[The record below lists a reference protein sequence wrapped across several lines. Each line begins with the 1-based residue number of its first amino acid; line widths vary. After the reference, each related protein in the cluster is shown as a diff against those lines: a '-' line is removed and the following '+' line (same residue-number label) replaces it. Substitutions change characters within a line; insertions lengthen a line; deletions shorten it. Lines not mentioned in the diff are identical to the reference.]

1 MNKHVEIAQMYEDL
15 KQYFNNNL
23 GLLKKGNV
31 LAHDQIGLDFIHE
44 MDNFYKFCMLPELA
58 DKVIVGV
65 GGAFSA
71 GKSSFLNGI
80 LGRKVLSVE
89 IDPTTSI
96 PTYLIHGEQQKIKAV
111 LKDSQQVDLSLE
123 QFKNLTHHV
132 EQDLHELAENIDLIL
147 LNQPE
152 HKWGNLALLDTPGY
166 SNHDDIEQGLCDAH
180 IAKVQLNDAQ
190 YLIWLVS
197 ADQGVISQS
206 DIEFLKT
213 IRSDIPKLVVMSR
226 ADKKS
231 PEDLTDIKKLT
242 QSTLAQHQIE
252 AVDVLVLSA
261 RQPEKFDRQ
270 LLDGYLTQWSFKR
283 QESCIIENFNQY
295 FDAMKKHLKTEE
307 GEIEIEQ
314 FQRKLFE
321 KIYQLAVYANI
332 DLEAQWQK
340 YLAVQAKI
348 EQDRQDRQDQL
359 IVYQAELEREV
370 LKIEEKKR
378 LQQVKLEKEREILK
392 AQDLLAKAE
401 QLKQQVQK
409 AERLSLEQILED
421 AQDEISRPSAGIY
434 VIDDVYSIR
443 KKTEKAIKSYAYEG
457 PGEYGKYNDD
467 PLVLVDTT
475 TLFKNAEN
483 GLYLTYL
490 ELYCKDMLSKRFVIR
505 LSDIRS
511 IRFDNSDS
519 KLSIN
524 GTEVLYVPQDNLK
537 APMANLVKALK
548 TYIEQ

>member
-1 MNKHVEIAQMYEDL
+1 MNKHVEITQMYEDL

-44 MDNFYKFCMLPELA
+44 RENFYKFCMLPEIA

-80 LGRKVLSVE
+80 LGRKVLSVA

-96 PTYLIHGEQQKIKAV
+96 PTYLIHGEQQKIAAV
-111 LKDSQQVDLSLE
+111 LKNSQQLDLSLE
-123 QFKNLTHHV
+123 QFKNLTHHA
-132 EQDLHELAENIDLIL
+132 EQELHELAVNIDLIL
-147 LNQPE
+147 LTQPE
-152 HKWGNLALLDTPGY
+152 QRWPNLAFLDTPGY
-166 SNHDDIEQGLCDAH
+166 SNHEDIEQGLCDAH
-180 IAKVQLNDAQ
+180 IAKVQLNDVQ
-190 YLIWLVS
+190 CLIWLVS

-206 DIEFLKT
+206 DIDFLKT
-213 IRSDIPKLVVMSR
+213 IRSDIPKLIVMSR

-231 PEDLTDIKKLT
+231 PEGLTEIKKLT
-242 QSTLAQHQIE
+242 QYTLAQHQIE
-252 AVDVLVLSA
+252 AIDVLVLSA
-261 RQPEKFDRQ
+261 RQPEKFDRK
-270 LLDGYLTQWSFKR
+270 LLDGYLTQWSSKS
-283 QESCIIENFNQY
+283 QESRIIENFNQY
-295 FDAMKKHLKTEE
+295 FDAMKKHLANKE

-348 EQDRQDRQDQL
+348 EQDRQDKL
-359 IVYQAELEREV
+359 IAYQAELEREA
-370 LKIEEKKR
+370 LKIEEEKR
-378 LQQVKLEKEREILK
+378 LQQVKLEKEREMLK
-392 AQDLLAKAE
+392 NQDLIARAE

-409 AERLSLEQILED
+409 TERRSLEQILED
-421 AQDEISRPSAGIY
+421 AQEEISRPSAGIY

-457 PGEYGKYNDD
+457 DGEYGKYNDD

-483 GLYLTYL
+483 GLYLTYS

-505 LSDIRS
+505 LSEIRS
-511 IRFDNSDS
+511 IRFDKSDS

-524 GTEVLYVPQDNLK
+524 GKEVLYVPQDNLK
-537 APMANLVKALK
+537 TPMVNLANALK

>member
-1 MNKHVEIAQMYEDL
+1 MNKHVEITQMYEDL

-23 GLLKKGNV
+23 GLLKKENV

-44 MDNFYKFCMLPELA
+44 MENFYKFCMLPELA
-58 DKVIVGV
+58 DKVIVGI

-80 LGRKVLSVE
+80 LGRKILSVE

-96 PTYLIHGEQQKIKAV
+96 PTYLIHGEQQKIAAV
-111 LKDSQQVDLSLE
+111 LKNSQQLDLSLE
-123 QFKNLTHHV
+123 QFKNLTHHA
-132 EQDLHELAENIDLIL
+132 EQELHELAVNIDLIFL
-147 LNQPE
+147 TQPE
-152 HKWGNLALLDTPGY
+152 QRWPNLAFLDTPGY
-166 SNHDDIEQGLCDAH
+166 SNHEDIEQGLCDAH

-190 YLIWLVS
+190 CLIWLVS

-206 DIEFLKT
+206 DIDFLKT
-213 IRSDIPKLVVMSR
+213 IRSDIPKLIVMSR

-231 PEDLTDIKKLT
+231 PDDLTEIKKLT
-242 QSTLAQHQIE
+242 KYTLAQHQIE

-261 RQPEKFDRQ
+261 RQPEKFDRH
-270 LLDGYLTQWSFKR
+270 LLDDYLAQWSSKS
-283 QESCIIENFNQY
+283 QESRIIENFNQY
-295 FDAMKKHLKTEE
+295 FDAMKKHLNNKE

-348 EQDRQDRQDQL
+348 EQDRQDKL
-359 IVYQAELEREV
+359 IAYQAELEREA
-370 LKIEEKKR
+370 LKIEEEKR
-378 LQQVKLEKEREILK
+378 LQQAKLEKEREILK
-392 AQDLLAKAE
+392 AQDLMARAE
-401 QLKQQVQK
+401 QIKQQVQK
-409 AERLSLEQILED
+409 TERRSLEQILED

-457 PGEYGKYNDD
+457 DGEYGKYNDD

-483 GLYLTYL
+483 GLYLTYS

-505 LSDIRS
+505 LSEIRS
-511 IRFDNSDS
+511 IRFDKSDS

-524 GTEVLYVPQDNLK
+524 GKEVLYVPQDNLK
-537 APMANLVKALK
+537 TPMVNLANALK

>member
-1 MNKHVEIAQMYEDL
+1 MNKHVEITQMYEDF

-23 GLLKKGNV
+23 GFLKKGNV

-44 MDNFYKFCMLPELA
+44 MENFYKFCMLPEIA

-80 LGRKVLSVE
+80 LGRKVLSVA

-96 PTYLIHGEQQKIKAV
+96 PTYLIHGEQQKIAAV
-111 LKDSQQVDLSLE
+111 LKNSQQLDLSLE
-123 QFKNLTHHV
+123 QFKNLTHHA
-132 EQDLHELAENIDLIL
+132 EQELHELAVNIDLIL
-147 LNQPE
+147 LTQPE
-152 HKWGNLALLDTPGY
+152 QRWPNLAFLDTPGY
-166 SNHDDIEQGLCDAH
+166 SNHEDIEQGLCDAH
-180 IAKVQLNDAQ
+180 IAKVQLNDVQ
-190 YLIWLVS
+190 CLIWLVS

-206 DIEFLKT
+206 DIDFLKT
-213 IRSDIPKLVVMSR
+213 IRSDIPKLIVMSR

-231 PEDLTDIKKLT
+231 PEDLTEIKKLT
-242 QSTLAQHQIE
+242 QYTLAQHQIE
-252 AVDVLVLSA
+252 AIDVLVLSA
-261 RQPEKFDRQ
+261 RQPEKFDRK
-270 LLDGYLTQWSFKR
+270 LLDGYLTQWSSKS
-283 QESCIIENFNQY
+283 QESRIIENFNQY
-295 FDAMKKHLKTEE
+295 FDAMKKHLANKE

-348 EQDRQDRQDQL
+348 EQDRQDKL
-359 IVYQAELEREV
+359 IAYQAELEREA
-370 LKIEEKKR
+370 LKIEEEKR
-378 LQQVKLEKEREILK
+378 LQQVKLEKEREMLK
-392 AQDLLAKAE
+392 NQDLIARAE

-409 AERLSLEQILED
+409 TERRSLEQILED
-421 AQDEISRPSAGIY
+421 AQEEINRPSAGIY

-457 PGEYGKYNDD
+457 DGEYGKYNDD

-483 GLYLTYL
+483 GLYLTYS

-505 LSDIRS
+505 LSEIRS
-511 IRFDNSDS
+511 IRFDKSDS

-524 GTEVLYVPQDNLK
+524 GKEVLYVPQDNLK
-537 APMANLVKALK
+537 TPMVNLANALK

>member
-1 MNKHVEIAQMYEDL
+1 MNKHIEITQMYKDL

-44 MDNFYKFCMLPELA
+44 MENFYKFCMLPEIA

-80 LGRKVLSVE
+80 LGRKVLSVA

-96 PTYLIHGEQQKIKAV
+96 ATYLIHGEQQKIAAV
-111 LKDSQQVDLSLE
+111 LKNSQQLDLSLE
-123 QFKNLTHHV
+123 QFKNLTHHA
-132 EQDLHELAENIDLIL
+132 EQELHELAVNIDLIL
-147 LNQPE
+147 LTQPE
-152 HKWGNLALLDTPGY
+152 QRWPNLAFLDTPGY
-166 SNHDDIEQGLCDAH
+166 SNHEDIEQGLCDAH
-180 IAKVQLNDAQ
+180 IAKVQLNDVQ

-206 DIEFLKT
+206 DIDFLKT
-213 IRSDIPKLVVMSR
+213 IRSDIPKLIVMSR

-231 PEDLTDIKKLT
+231 PEDLTEIKKLT
-242 QSTLAQHQIE
+242 QYTLAQHQIE
-252 AVDVLVLSA
+252 AVDVLVLAA
-261 RQPEKFDRQ
+261 RQPEKFDRH
-270 LLDGYLTQWSFKR
+270 LLDDYLAQWSSKS
-283 QESCIIENFNQY
+283 QESRIIENFNQY
-295 FDAMKKHLKTEE
+295 FDAMKKHLANKE

-348 EQDRQDRQDQL
+348 EQDRQDKL
-359 IVYQAELEREV
+359 IAYQAELEREA
-370 LKIEEKKR
+370 LKIEEEKR
-378 LQQVKLEKEREILK
+378 LQQVKLEKEREMLK
-392 AQDLLAKAE
+392 NQDLIARAE

-409 AERLSLEQILED
+409 TERRSLEQILED
-421 AQDEISRPSAGIY
+421 AQEEISRPSAGIY

-457 PGEYGKYNDD
+457 DGEYGKYNDD

-483 GLYLTYL
+483 GLYLTYS

-505 LSDIRS
+505 LSEIRS
-511 IRFDNSDS
+511 IRFDKSDS

-524 GTEVLYVPQDNLK
+524 GKEVLYVPQDNLK
-537 APMANLVKALK
+537 TPMVNLANALK

>member
-1 MNKHVEIAQMYEDL
+1 MNRHTEISQMYEDL
-15 KQYFNNNL
+15 KQYFNDNL
-23 GLLKKGNV
+23 GLLKKNS
-31 LAHDQIGLDFIHE
+31 LLNNSQFSLEFAYE
-44 MDNFYKFCMLPELA
+44 MENFYKFCMLPELA
-58 DKVIVGV
+58 DKVIVGI

-80 LGRKVLSVE
+80 LGRKILSVE

-96 PTYLIHGEQQKIKAV
+96 PTYLIHGEHQKIKAV
-111 LKDSQQVDLSLE
+111 LKNAQQQDLSLE
-123 QFKNLTHHV
+123 QFKSLTHHA
-132 EQDLHELAENIDLIL
+132 EQELYKLTENIDLIL

-152 HKWGNLALLDTPGY
+152 QQWSHLAFLDTPGY
-166 SNHDDIEQGLCDAH
+166 SNHEDIEQGMCDAH

-190 YLIWLVS
+190 CLIWLIS

-206 DIEFLKT
+206 DIEFLKI
-213 IRSDIPKLVVMSR
+213 IRFDIPKLVVISR

-231 PEDLTDIKKLT
+231 PNDLNEIKKLT
-242 QSTLAQHQIE
+242 QYTLAQHQID
-252 AVDVLVLSA
+252 VIDVLAFSA
-261 RQPEKFDRQ
+261 RQPRNFDRDR
-270 LLDGYLTQWSFKR
+270 LDQFLVQWSSEH
-283 QESCIIENFNQY
+283 QESRIIENFNQY
-295 FDAMKKHLKTEE
+295 FEAMKKHLTNKE
-307 GEIEIEQ
+307 GEIEIER

-321 KIYQLAVYANI
+321 KIYQLAIYANI

-348 EQDRQDRQDQL
+348 EQDRQDKL
-359 IVYQAELEREV
+359 VAYQAELEREA
-370 LKIEEKKR
+370 LKIEEEKR
-378 LQQVKLEKEREILK
+378 LQQAKYEHEREMLK
-392 AQDLLAKAE
+392 AQDLIGKAE

-409 AERLSLEQILED
+409 TQRRSLEQILED
-421 AQDEISRPSAGIY
+421 AQDEISRPSVGIY

-443 KKTEKAIKSYAYEG
+443 KKIDKAVKAYAYEG
-457 PGEYGKYNDD
+457 DGEYGKYNDD

-483 GLYLTYL
+483 GLYLTYS

-511 IRFDNSDS
+511 IRFDKSDS

-524 GTEVLYVPQDNLK
+524 GKEVLFVPQDNLK
-537 APMANLVKALK
+537 AAMVNLVTALK

>member
-44 MDNFYKFCMLPELA
+44 MENFYKFCMLPELA
-58 DKVIVGV
+58 DKVIVGI

-80 LGRKVLSVE
+80 LGRKILSVE

-111 LKDSQQVDLSLE
+111 LKDSQQLDLSLE
-123 QFKNLTHHV
+123 QFKNLTHHA

-152 HKWGNLALLDTPGY
+152 QKWGNLAFLDTPGY

-231 PEDLTDIKKLT
+231 PDDLTEIKKLT
-242 QSTLAQHQIE
+242 KYTLAQHQIE

-261 RQPEKFDRQ
+261 RQPEKFDRP
-270 LLDGYLTQWSFKR
+270 LLDSYLAQWSLNS
-283 QESCIIENFNQY
+283 QESRIIENFNQY
-295 FDAMKKHLKTEE
+295 FDAMKKHLANKE
-307 GEIEIEQ
+307 GELEIER

-348 EQDRQDRQDQL
+348 EQDRQDQL
-359 IVYQAELEREV
+359 IAYQAELEREA
-370 LKIEEKKR
+370 LKIEEEKR
-378 LQQVKLEKEREILK
+378 LQQVKHEKEREMLK
-392 AQDLLAKAE
+392 VQDLMAKAE
-401 QLKQQVQK
+401 QLKQRVQK
-409 AERLSLEQILED
+409 TERRSLEQILED
-421 AQDEISRPSAGIY
+421 AQDEISRPSVGIY

-443 KKTEKAIKSYAYEG
+443 KKIDKAVKAYAYEG
-457 PGEYGKYNDD
+457 DGEYGKYNDD

-483 GLYLTYL
+483 GLYLTYS

-511 IRFDNSDS
+511 IRFDKSDS

-524 GTEVLYVPQDNLK
+524 GKEVLYVPQDNLK
-537 APMANLVKALK
+537 GPMVNLVTALK

>member
-1 MNKHVEIAQMYEDL
+1 MNKHVEITQMYEGL

-23 GLLKKGNV
+23 GLLKKENV
-31 LAHDQIGLDFIHE
+31 LAHGQIGLDFIHE
-44 MDNFYKFCMLPELA
+44 MENFYKFCMLPELA

-80 LGRKVLSVE
+80 LGRKVLSVA

-96 PTYLIHGEQQKIKAV
+96 PTYLIHGEQQKIEAV
-111 LKDSQQVDLSLE
+111 LKNSQQLDLSLE
-123 QFKNLTHHV
+123 QFKNLTHHA
-132 EQDLHELAENIDLIL
+132 EQELHELAVNIDLIL
-147 LNQPE
+147 LTQPE
-152 HKWGNLALLDTPGY
+152 QRWPNLAFLDTPGY
-166 SNHDDIEQGLCDAH
+166 SNHEDIEQGLCDAH

-190 YLIWLVS
+190 CLIWLVS
-197 ADQGVISQS
+197 VDQGVISQS
-206 DIEFLKT
+206 DIDFLKT
-213 IRSDIPKLVVMSR
+213 IRSDIPKLIVMSR

-231 PEDLTDIKKLT
+231 PDDLTEIKKLT
-242 QSTLAQHQIE
+242 KYTLAQHQIE

-261 RQPEKFDRQ
+261 RQPEKFDRH
-270 LLDGYLTQWSFKR
+270 LLDDYLAQWSSKS
-283 QESCIIENFNQY
+283 QESRIIENFNQY
-295 FDAMKKHLKTEE
+295 FDAMKKHLANKE
-307 GEIEIEQ
+307 GEIEIER

-332 DLEAQWQK
+332 DLEVQWQK

-348 EQDRQDRQDQL
+348 EQDRQDKL
-359 IVYQAELEREV
+359 IAYKAELEREA
-370 LKIEEKKR
+370 LKIEEEKR
-378 LQQVKLEKEREILK
+378 LQQAKLEHEREMLK
-392 AQDLLAKAE
+392 AQDLMAKAE
-401 QLKQQVQK
+401 QLKQQVK
-409 AERLSLEQILED
+409 KTERRSLEQILED

-434 VIDDVYSIR
+434 VIDDVYSIS

-457 PGEYGKYNDD
+457 DGEYGKYNDD

-483 GLYLTYL
+483 GLYLTYS

-511 IRFDNSDS
+511 IRFDKSDS

-524 GTEVLYVPQDNLK
+524 GTEVLYVPQDILK
-537 APMANLVKALK
+537 APMVNLVNALK

>member
-1 MNKHVEIAQMYEDL
+1 MNRHTEISQMYEDL
-15 KQYFNNNL
+15 KQYFNDNL
-23 GLLKKGNV
+23 GLLKKNS
-31 LAHDQIGLDFIHE
+31 LLNNSQFSLEFAYE
-44 MDNFYKFCMLPELA
+44 MENFYKFCMLPELA
-58 DKVIVGV
+58 DKVIVGI

-80 LGRKVLSVE
+80 LGRKILSVE

-96 PTYLIHGEQQKIKAV
+96 PTYLIHGEHQKIKAV
-111 LKDSQQVDLSLE
+111 LKNAQQQDLSLE
-123 QFKNLTHHV
+123 QFKSLTHHA
-132 EQDLHELAENIDLIL
+132 EQELYELTENIDLIL

-152 HKWGNLALLDTPGY
+152 QQWSNLAFLDTPGY
-166 SNHDDIEQGLCDAH
+166 SNHEDIEQGMCDAH

-190 YLIWLVS
+190 CLIWLIS

-206 DIEFLKT
+206 DIEFLKI
-213 IRSDIPKLVVMSR
+213 IRSDIPKLVVISR

-231 PEDLTDIKKLT
+231 SNDLNEIKKLT
-242 QSTLAQHQIE
+242 QYTLAQHQID
-252 AVDVLVLSA
+252 VIDVLAFSA
-261 RQPEKFDRQ
+261 RQPRNFDRDR
-270 LLDGYLTQWSFKR
+270 LDQFLVQWSSEH
-283 QESCIIENFNQY
+283 QESRIIENFNQY
-295 FDAMKKHLKTEE
+295 FEAMKKHLTNKE
-307 GEIEIEQ
+307 GEIEIER

-321 KIYQLAVYANI
+321 KIYQLAIYANI

-348 EQDRQDRQDQL
+348 EQDRQDKL
-359 IVYQAELEREV
+359 VAYQAELEREA
-370 LKIEEKKR
+370 LKIEEEKR
-378 LQQVKLEKEREILK
+378 LQQAKYEHEREMLK
-392 AQDLLAKAE
+392 AQDLIGKAE

-409 AERLSLEQILED
+409 TQRRSLEQILED
-421 AQDEISRPSAGIY
+421 AQDEISRPSVGIY

-443 KKTEKAIKSYAYEG
+443 KKIDKAVKAYAYEG
-457 PGEYGKYNDD
+457 DGEYGKYNDD

-483 GLYLTYL
+483 GLYLTYS

-511 IRFDNSDS
+511 IRFDKSDS

-524 GTEVLYVPQDNLK
+524 GKEVLFVPQDNLK
-537 APMANLVKALK
+537 AAMVNLVTALK

>member
-1 MNKHVEIAQMYEDL
+1 MNRHTEISQMYEDL
-15 KQYFNNNL
+15 KQYFNDNL
-23 GLLKKGNV
+23 GLLKKNS
-31 LAHDQIGLDFIHE
+31 LLNNSQFSLEFAYE
-44 MDNFYKFCMLPELA
+44 MENFYKFCMLPELA
-58 DKVIVGV
+58 DKVIVGI

-80 LGRKVLSVE
+80 LGRKILSVE

-96 PTYLIHGEQQKIKAV
+96 PTYLIHGEHQKIKAV
-111 LKDSQQVDLSLE
+111 LKNAQQQDLSLE
-123 QFKNLTHHV
+123 QFKSLTHHA
-132 EQDLHELAENIDLIL
+132 EQELYELTENIDLIL

-152 HKWGNLALLDTPGY
+152 QQWSHLAFLDTPGY
-166 SNHDDIEQGLCDAH
+166 SNHEDIEQGMCDAH

-190 YLIWLVS
+190 CLIWLIS

-206 DIEFLKT
+206 DIEFLKI
-213 IRSDIPKLVVMSR
+213 IRSDIPKLVVISR

-231 PEDLTDIKKLT
+231 PNDLNEIKKLT
-242 QSTLAQHQIE
+242 QYTLAQHQID
-252 AVDVLVLSA
+252 VIDVLAFSA
-261 RQPEKFDRQ
+261 RQPRNFDRDR
-270 LLDGYLTQWSFKR
+270 LDQFLVQWSSEH
-283 QESCIIENFNQY
+283 QESRIIENFNQY
-295 FDAMKKHLKTEE
+295 FEAMKKHLTNKE
-307 GEIEIEQ
+307 GEIEIER

-321 KIYQLAVYANI
+321 KIYQLAIYANI

-348 EQDRQDRQDQL
+348 EQDRQDKL
-359 IVYQAELEREV
+359 VAYQAELEREA
-370 LKIEEKKR
+370 LKIEEEKR
-378 LQQVKLEKEREILK
+378 LQQAKYEHERERLK
-392 AQDLLAKAE
+392 AQDLIGKAE

-409 AERLSLEQILED
+409 TQRRSLEQILED
-421 AQDEISRPSAGIY
+421 AQDEISRPSVGIY

-443 KKTEKAIKSYAYEG
+443 KKIDKAVKAYAYEG
-457 PGEYGKYNDD
+457 DGEYGKYNDD

-483 GLYLTYL
+483 GLYLTYS

-511 IRFDNSDS
+511 IRFDKSDS

-524 GTEVLYVPQDNLK
+524 GKEVLFVPQDNLK
-537 APMANLVKALK
+537 AAMVNLVTALK

>member
-1 MNKHVEIAQMYEDL
+1 MNKHIEITQMYKDL

-44 MDNFYKFCMLPELA
+44 MENFYKFCMLPEIA

-80 LGRKVLSVE
+80 LGRKVLSVA

-96 PTYLIHGEQQKIKAV
+96 ATYLIHGEQQKIAAV
-111 LKDSQQVDLSLE
+111 LKNSQQLDLSLE
-123 QFKNLTHHV
+123 QFKNLTHHA
-132 EQDLHELAENIDLIL
+132 EQELHELAVNIDLIL
-147 LNQPE
+147 LTQPE
-152 HKWGNLALLDTPGY
+152 QRWPNLAFLDTPGY
-166 SNHDDIEQGLCDAH
+166 SNHEDIEQGLCDAH
-180 IAKVQLNDAQ
+180 IAKVQLNDVQ
-190 YLIWLVS
+190 CLIWLVS

-206 DIEFLKT
+206 DIDFLKT
-213 IRSDIPKLVVMSR
+213 IRSDIPKLIVMSR

-231 PEDLTDIKKLT
+231 PEDLTEIKKLT
-242 QSTLAQHQIE
+242 QYTLAQHQIE
-252 AVDVLVLSA
+252 AIDVLVLSA
-261 RQPEKFDRQ
+261 RQPEKFDRK
-270 LLDGYLTQWSFKR
+270 LLDGYLTQWSSKS
-283 QESCIIENFNQY
+283 QESRIIENFNQY
-295 FDAMKKHLKTEE
+295 FDAMKKHLANKE

-348 EQDRQDRQDQL
+348 EQDRQDKL
-359 IVYQAELEREV
+359 IAYQAELEREA
-370 LKIEEKKR
+370 LKIEEEKR
-378 LQQVKLEKEREILK
+378 LQQVKLEKEREMLK
-392 AQDLLAKAE
+392 NQDLIARAE

-409 AERLSLEQILED
+409 TERRSLEQILED
-421 AQDEISRPSAGIY
+421 AQEEISRPSAGIY

-457 PGEYGKYNDD
+457 DGEYGKYNDD

-483 GLYLTYL
+483 GLYLTYS

-505 LSDIRS
+505 LSEIRS
-511 IRFDNSDS
+511 IRFDKSDS

-524 GTEVLYVPQDNLK
+524 GKEVLYVPQDNLK
-537 APMANLVKALK
+537 TPMVNLANALK

>member
-23 GLLKKGNV
+23 ELLKKGSV

-44 MDNFYKFCMLPELA
+44 MENFYKFSMLPELA

-80 LGRKVLSVE
+80 LGRKVLSVA

-96 PTYLIHGEQQKIKAV
+96 PTYLIHGEQQKIEAV
-111 LKDSQQVDLSLE
+111 LKNSQQLNLSLE
-123 QFKNLTHHV
+123 QFKHLTHHA
-132 EQDLHELAENIDLIL
+132 EQELHELAANIDLIL
-147 LNQPE
+147 LTQPE
-152 HKWGNLALLDTPGY
+152 QRWPNLAFLDTPGY
-166 SNHDDIEQGLCDAH
+166 SNHENIEQGLCDAH

-190 YLIWLVS
+190 CLIWLVS

-206 DIEFLKT
+206 DIDFLTT
-213 IRSDIPKLVVMSR
+213 IRSDIPKLIVISR

-231 PEDLTDIKKLT
+231 PEDLTEIKKLT
-242 QSTLAQHQIE
+242 QYTLAQHQIE
-252 AVDVLVLSA
+252 VVDVLVLSA

-270 LLDGYLTQWSFKR
+270 LLDGYLTQWSLNS
-283 QESCIIENFNQY
+283 QESRIIENFSAY
-295 FDAMKKHLKTEE
+295 FDAMKKHLANKE
-307 GEIEIEQ
+307 GEVEIER

-332 DLEAQWQK
+332 DIETQWQN

-348 EQDRQDRQDQL
+348 EQERQDKL
-359 IVYQAELEREV
+359 IAYQAELEREA
-370 LKIEEKKR
+370 LKIEEEKR
-378 LQQVKLEKEREILK
+378 LQRAKHEHEREMLK
-392 AQDLLAKAE
+392 AQDLMAKAE

-409 AERLSLEQILED
+409 TERRSLEHILED
-421 AQDEISRPSAGIY
+421 AQDDISRPSAGIY
-434 VIDDVYSIR
+434 VIDDIYSIR

-457 PGEYGKYNDD
+457 DGEYGKYNDD

-483 GLYLTYL
+483 GLYLTYS

-511 IRFDNSDS
+511 IRFDQNDS
-519 KLSIN
+519 KLNIN

-537 APMANLVKALK
+537 APMVNLVNALK
-548 TYIEQ
+548 NYIEQ

>member
-1 MNKHVEIAQMYEDL
+1 MNKHIEITQMYKDL

-44 MDNFYKFCMLPELA
+44 MENFYKFCMLPEIA

-80 LGRKVLSVE
+80 LGRKVLSVA

-96 PTYLIHGEQQKIKAV
+96 ATYLIHGEQQKIAAV
-111 LKDSQQVDLSLE
+111 LKNSQQLDLSLE
-123 QFKNLTHHV
+123 QFKNLTHHA
-132 EQDLHELAENIDLIL
+132 EQELHELAVNIDLIL
-147 LNQPE
+147 LTQPE
-152 HKWGNLALLDTPGY
+152 QRWPNLAFLDTPGY
-166 SNHDDIEQGLCDAH
+166 SNHEDIEQGLCDAH
-180 IAKVQLNDAQ
+180 IAKVQLNDVQ

-206 DIEFLKT
+206 DIDFLKT
-213 IRSDIPKLVVMSR
+213 IRSDIPKLIVMSR

-231 PEDLTDIKKLT
+231 PEDLTEIKKLT
-242 QSTLAQHQIE
+242 QYTLAQHQIE
-252 AVDVLVLSA
+252 AIDVLVLSA
-261 RQPEKFDRQ
+261 RQPEKFDRK
-270 LLDGYLTQWSFKR
+270 LLDGYLTQWSSKS
-283 QESCIIENFNQY
+283 QESRIIENFNQY
-295 FDAMKKHLKTEE
+295 FDAMKKHLANKE

-348 EQDRQDRQDQL
+348 EQDRQDKL
-359 IVYQAELEREV
+359 IAYQAELEREA
-370 LKIEEKKR
+370 LKIEEEKR
-378 LQQVKLEKEREILK
+378 LQQVKLEKEREMLK
-392 AQDLLAKAE
+392 NQDLIARAE

-409 AERLSLEQILED
+409 TERRSLEQILED
-421 AQDEISRPSAGIY
+421 AQEEISRPSAGIY

-457 PGEYGKYNDD
+457 DGEYGKYNDD

-483 GLYLTYL
+483 GLYLTYS

-505 LSDIRS
+505 LSEIRS
-511 IRFDNSDS
+511 IRFDKSDS

-524 GTEVLYVPQDNLK
+524 GKEVLYVPQDNLK
-537 APMANLVKALK
+537 TPMVTIANALK

>member
-1 MNKHVEIAQMYEDL
+1 MNKHVEITQMYEGL

-23 GLLKKGNV
+23 GLLKKENV
-31 LAHDQIGLDFIHE
+31 LAHGQIGLDFIHE
-44 MDNFYKFCMLPELA
+44 MENFYKFCMLPELA

-80 LGRKVLSVE
+80 LGRKVLSVA

-96 PTYLIHGEQQKIKAV
+96 PTYLIHGEQQKIEAV
-111 LKDSQQVDLSLE
+111 LKNSQQLDLSLE
-123 QFKNLTHHV
+123 QFKNLTHHA
-132 EQDLHELAENIDLIL
+132 EQELHELAVNIDLIL
-147 LNQPE
+147 LTQPE
-152 HKWGNLALLDTPGY
+152 QRWPNLAFLDTPGY
-166 SNHDDIEQGLCDAH
+166 SNHEDIEQGLCDAH

-190 YLIWLVS
+190 CLIWLVS
-197 ADQGVISQS
+197 VDQGVISQS
-206 DIEFLKT
+206 DIDFLKT
-213 IRSDIPKLVVMSR
+213 IRSDIPKLIVMSR

-231 PEDLTDIKKLT
+231 PDDLTEIKKLT
-242 QSTLAQHQIE
+242 KYTLAQHQIE

-261 RQPEKFDRQ
+261 RQPEKFDRH
-270 LLDGYLTQWSFKR
+270 LLDDYLAQWSSKS
-283 QESCIIENFNQY
+283 QESRIIENFNQY
-295 FDAMKKHLKTEE
+295 FDAMKKHLANKE
-307 GEIEIEQ
+307 GEIEIER

-332 DLEAQWQK
+332 DLEVQWQK

-348 EQDRQDRQDQL
+348 EQDRQDKL
-359 IVYQAELEREV
+359 IAYQAELEREA
-370 LKIEEKKR
+370 LKIEEEKR
-378 LQQVKLEKEREILK
+378 LQQAKLEHEREMLK
-392 AQDLLAKAE
+392 AQDLMAKAE
-401 QLKQQVQK
+401 QLKQQVK
-409 AERLSLEQILED
+409 KTERRSLEQILED

-457 PGEYGKYNDD
+457 DGEYGKYNDD

-483 GLYLTYL
+483 GLYLTYS

-511 IRFDNSDS
+511 IRFDKSDS

-537 APMANLVKALK
+537 APMVNLVNALK

>member
-1 MNKHVEIAQMYEDL
+1 MNKHVEITQMYEGL

-23 GLLKKGNV
+23 GLLKKENV
-31 LAHDQIGLDFIHE
+31 LAHGQIGLDFIHE
-44 MDNFYKFCMLPELA
+44 MENFYKFCMLPELA

-80 LGRKVLSVE
+80 LGRKVLSVA

-96 PTYLIHGEQQKIKAV
+96 PTYLIHGEQQKIEAV
-111 LKDSQQVDLSLE
+111 LKNSQQLDLSLE
-123 QFKNLTHHV
+123 QFKNLTHHA
-132 EQDLHELAENIDLIL
+132 EQELHELAVNIDLIL
-147 LNQPE
+147 LTQPE
-152 HKWGNLALLDTPGY
+152 QRWPNLAFLDTPGY
-166 SNHDDIEQGLCDAH
+166 SNHEDIEQGLCDAH

-190 YLIWLVS
+190 CLIWLVS
-197 ADQGVISQS
+197 VDQGVISQS
-206 DIEFLKT
+206 DIDFLKT
-213 IRSDIPKLVVMSR
+213 IRSDIPKLIVMSR

-231 PEDLTDIKKLT
+231 PDDLTEIKKLT
-242 QSTLAQHQIE
+242 KYTLAQHQIE

-261 RQPEKFDRQ
+261 RQPEKFDRH
-270 LLDGYLTQWSFKR
+270 LLDDYLAQWSSKS
-283 QESCIIENFNQY
+283 QESRIIENFNQY
-295 FDAMKKHLKTEE
+295 FDAMKKHLANKE
-307 GEIEIEQ
+307 GEIEIER

-332 DLEAQWQK
+332 DLEVQWQK

-348 EQDRQDRQDQL
+348 EQDRQDKL
-359 IVYQAELEREV
+359 IAYKAELEREA
-370 LKIEEKKR
+370 LKIEEEKR
-378 LQQVKLEKEREILK
+378 LQQAKLEHEREMLK
-392 AQDLLAKAE
+392 AQDLMAKAE
-401 QLKQQVQK
+401 QLKQQVK
-409 AERLSLEQILED
+409 KTERRSLEQILED

-457 PGEYGKYNDD
+457 DGEYGKYNDD

-483 GLYLTYL
+483 GLYLTYS
-490 ELYCKDMLSKRFVIR
+490 ELYCKDILSKRFVIR

-511 IRFDNSDS
+511 IRFDKSDS

-524 GTEVLYVPQDNLK
+524 GKEVLYVPQDNLK
-537 APMANLVKALK
+537 GPMVNLVTALK

>member
-1 MNKHVEIAQMYEDL
+1 MNKHVEITQMYKDL

-23 GLLKKGNV
+23 GFLKKGNV

-44 MDNFYKFCMLPELA
+44 MENFYKFCMLPELA

-96 PTYLIHGEQQKIKAV
+96 PTYLIHGEHLKIKAV
-111 LKDSQQVDLSLE
+111 LKNAQQQDLSLE
-123 QFKNLTHHV
+123 QFKSLTHHA
-132 EQDLHELAENIDLIL
+132 EQELYELTENIDLIL

-152 HKWGNLALLDTPGY
+152 QRWPHLAFLDTPGY
-166 SNHDDIEQGLCDAH
+166 SNHEDIEQGMCDAH

-190 YLIWLVS
+190 CLIWLIS
-197 ADQGVISQS
+197 ADQGGISQS

-213 IRSDIPKLVVMSR
+213 IRSDIPKLVVISR

-231 PEDLTDIKKLT
+231 PDDLNEIKKLT
-242 QSTLAQHQIE
+242 QYTLAQHQID
-252 AVDVLVLSA
+252 VIDVLAFSA
-261 RQPEKFDRQ
+261 RQPRNFDRDR
-270 LLDGYLTQWSFKR
+270 LDQSLVQWSSEH
-283 QESCIIENFNQY
+283 QESRIIENFNQY
-295 FDAMKKHLKTEE
+295 FEAMKKHLQTME
-307 GEIEIEQ
+307 GQIEIDR

-321 KIYQLAVYANI
+321 KIHQLAVYADI
-332 DLEAQWQK
+332 DLEMQWQK
-340 YLAVQAKI
+340 YLADQAKI
-348 EQDRQDRQDQL
+348 EQERQEKL
-359 IVYQAELEREV
+359 AAYQTELEREA
-370 LKIEEKKR
+370 LKIEQEKA
-378 LQQVKLEKEREILK
+378 LQQARDEHEREMLRT
-392 AQDLLAKAE
+392 QDLAAKAE
-401 QLKQQVQK
+401 QIKQQTQK
-409 AERLSLEQILED
+409 PQRRSLEQILED
-421 AQDEISRPSAGIY
+421 AQDDISRPSAGIY
-434 VIDDVYSIR
+434 VIDDIYSIR
-443 KKTEKAIKSYAYEG
+443 KKTEKAIKAYAYEG
-457 PGEYGKYNDD
+457 DGEYGKYNDD

-483 GLYLTYL
+483 GLYLTYS
-490 ELYCKDMLSKRFVIR
+490 ELYCKDMLSKRFMIR

-511 IRFDNSDS
+511 IRFDNNDS

-524 GTEVLYVPQDNLK
+524 GKEVLYVPQDNLK
-537 APMANLVKALK
+537 GPMVNLVTALK

>member
-1 MNKHVEIAQMYEDL
+1 MNRHTEISQMYEDL
-15 KQYFNNNL
+15 KQYFNDNL
-23 GLLKKGNV
+23 GLLKKNS
-31 LAHDQIGLDFIHE
+31 LLNNSQFSLEFAYE
-44 MDNFYKFCMLPELA
+44 MENFYKFCMLPELA
-58 DKVIVGV
+58 DKVIVGI

-80 LGRKVLSVE
+80 LGRKILSVE

-96 PTYLIHGEQQKIKAV
+96 PTYLIHGEHQKIKAV
-111 LKDSQQVDLSLE
+111 LKNAQQQDLSLE
-123 QFKNLTHHV
+123 QFKSLTHHV
-132 EQDLHELAENIDLIL
+132 EQELYELTENIDLIL

-152 HKWGNLALLDTPGY
+152 QQWSHLAFLDTPGY
-166 SNHDDIEQGLCDAH
+166 SNHEDIEQGMCDAH

-190 YLIWLVS
+190 CLIWLIS

-206 DIEFLKT
+206 DIEFLKI
-213 IRSDIPKLVVMSR
+213 IRSDIPKLVVISR

-231 PEDLTDIKKLT
+231 PNDLNEIKKLT
-242 QSTLAQHQIE
+242 QYTLAQHQID
-252 AVDVLVLSA
+252 VIDVLAFSA
-261 RQPEKFDRQ
+261 RQPRNFDRDR
-270 LLDGYLTQWSFKR
+270 LDQFLVQWSSEH
-283 QESCIIENFNQY
+283 QESRIIENFNQY
-295 FDAMKKHLKTEE
+295 FEAMKKHLTNKE
-307 GEIEIEQ
+307 GEIEIER

-321 KIYQLAVYANI
+321 KIYQLAIYANI

-348 EQDRQDRQDQL
+348 EQDRQDKL
-359 IVYQAELEREV
+359 VAYQAELEREA
-370 LKIEEKKR
+370 LKIEEEKR
-378 LQQVKLEKEREILK
+378 LQQAKYEHERERLK
-392 AQDLLAKAE
+392 AQDLIGKAE

-409 AERLSLEQILED
+409 TQRRSLEQILED
-421 AQDEISRPSAGIY
+421 AQDEISRPSVGIY

-443 KKTEKAIKSYAYEG
+443 KKIDKAVKAYAYEG
-457 PGEYGKYNDD
+457 DGEYGKYNDD

-483 GLYLTYL
+483 GLYLTYS

-511 IRFDNSDS
+511 IHFDKSDS

-524 GTEVLYVPQDNLK
+524 GKEVLFVPQDNLK
-537 APMANLVKALK
+537 AAMVNLVTALK

>member
-1 MNKHVEIAQMYEDL
+1 MNKHIEITQMYKDL

-44 MDNFYKFCMLPELA
+44 MENFYKFCMLPEIA

-80 LGRKVLSVE
+80 LGRKVLSVA

-96 PTYLIHGEQQKIKAV
+96 ATYLIHGEQQKIAAV
-111 LKDSQQVDLSLE
+111 LKNSQQLDLSLE
-123 QFKNLTHHV
+123 QFKNLTHHA
-132 EQDLHELAENIDLIL
+132 EQELHELAVNIDLIL
-147 LNQPE
+147 LTQPE
-152 HKWGNLALLDTPGY
+152 QRWPNLAFLDTPGY
-166 SNHDDIEQGLCDAH
+166 SNHEDIEQGLCDAH
-180 IAKVQLNDAQ
+180 IAKVQLNDVQ

-206 DIEFLKT
+206 DIDFLKT
-213 IRSDIPKLVVMSR
+213 IRSDIPKLIVMSR

-231 PEDLTDIKKLT
+231 PEDLTEIKKLT
-242 QSTLAQHQIE
+242 QYTLAQHQIE
-252 AVDVLVLSA
+252 AIDVLVLSA
-261 RQPEKFDRQ
+261 RQPEKFDRK
-270 LLDGYLTQWSFKR
+270 LLDGYLTQWSSKS
-283 QESCIIENFNQY
+283 QESRIIENFNQY
-295 FDAMKKHLKTEE
+295 FDAMKKHLANKE

-348 EQDRQDRQDQL
+348 EQDRQDKL
-359 IVYQAELEREV
+359 IAYQAELEREA
-370 LKIEEKKR
+370 LKIEEEKR
-378 LQQVKLEKEREILK
+378 LQQVKLEKEREMLK
-392 AQDLLAKAE
+392 NQDLIARAE

-409 AERLSLEQILED
+409 TERRSLEQILED
-421 AQDEISRPSAGIY
+421 AQEEISRPSAGIY

-457 PGEYGKYNDD
+457 DGEYGKYNDD

-483 GLYLTYL
+483 GLYLTYS

-505 LSDIRS
+505 LSEIRS
-511 IRFDNSDS
+511 IRFDKSDS

-524 GTEVLYVPQDNLK
+524 GKEVLYVPQDNLK
-537 APMANLVKALK
+537 TPMVNLANALK

>member
-1 MNKHVEIAQMYEDL
+1 MNRHTEISQMYEDL
-15 KQYFNNNL
+15 KQYFNDNL
-23 GLLKKGNV
+23 GLLKKNS
-31 LAHDQIGLDFIHE
+31 LLNNSQFSLEFAYE
-44 MDNFYKFCMLPELA
+44 MENFYKFCMLPELA
-58 DKVIVGV
+58 DKVIVGI

-80 LGRKVLSVE
+80 LGRKILSVE

-96 PTYLIHGEQQKIKAV
+96 PTYLIHGEHQKIKAV
-111 LKDSQQVDLSLE
+111 LKNAQQQDLSLE
-123 QFKNLTHHV
+123 QFKSLTHHA
-132 EQDLHELAENIDLIL
+132 EQELYELTENIDLIL

-152 HKWGNLALLDTPGY
+152 QQWSNLAFLDTPGY
-166 SNHDDIEQGLCDAH
+166 SNHEDIEQGMCDAH

-190 YLIWLVS
+190 CLIWLIS

-206 DIEFLKT
+206 DIEFLKI
-213 IRSDIPKLVVMSR
+213 IRSDIPKLVVVSR

-231 PEDLTDIKKLT
+231 SNDLNEIKKLT
-242 QSTLAQHQIE
+242 QYTLAQHQID
-252 AVDVLVLSA
+252 VIDVLAFSA
-261 RQPEKFDRQ
+261 RQPRNFDRDR
-270 LLDGYLTQWSFKR
+270 LDQFLVQWSSEH
-283 QESCIIENFNQY
+283 QESRIIENFNQY
-295 FDAMKKHLKTEE
+295 FEAMKKHLTNKE
-307 GEIEIEQ
+307 GEIEIER

-321 KIYQLAVYANI
+321 KIYQLAIYANI

-348 EQDRQDRQDQL
+348 EQDRQDKL
-359 IVYQAELEREV
+359 VAYQAELEREA
-370 LKIEEKKR
+370 LKIEEEKR
-378 LQQVKLEKEREILK
+378 LQQAKYEHEREMLK
-392 AQDLLAKAE
+392 AQDLIGKAE

-409 AERLSLEQILED
+409 TQRRSLEQILED
-421 AQDEISRPSAGIY
+421 AQDEISRPSVGIY

-443 KKTEKAIKSYAYEG
+443 KKIDKAVKAYAYEG
-457 PGEYGKYNDD
+457 DGEYGKYNDD

-483 GLYLTYL
+483 GLYLTYS

-511 IRFDNSDS
+511 IRFDKSDS

-524 GTEVLYVPQDNLK
+524 GKEVLFVPQDNLK
-537 APMANLVKALK
+537 AAMVNLVTALK